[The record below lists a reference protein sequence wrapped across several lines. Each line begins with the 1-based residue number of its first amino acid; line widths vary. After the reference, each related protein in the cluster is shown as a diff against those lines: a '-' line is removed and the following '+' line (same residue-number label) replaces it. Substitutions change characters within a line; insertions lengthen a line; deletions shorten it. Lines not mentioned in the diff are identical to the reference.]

1 MSDLLNFLFIEEISI
16 NLFIFNWII
25 IIITLSTGI
34 FFFFL
39 LLLLLLLLEML
50 QDQHIRVISIG
61 SCDTEAALPSQ
72 EYILF

>member
-34 FFFFL
+34 FFFLL

-50 QDQHIRVISIG
+50 QDQHIRVISVG
-61 SCDTEAALPSQ
+61 SCDTEAEKSALPSQ
-72 EYILF
+72 E

>member
-39 LLLLLLLLEML
+39 LLLLLLLLLEML
-50 QDQHIRVISIG
+50 QDQHIRVISVG
-61 SCDTEAALPSQ
+61 SCDTEAEKSALPSQ
-72 EYILF
+72 E